1 VQSLIGPVTPQRAL
15 RWLVVAIA
23 VVAALWFASKIP
35 KTLAIFVVASFVAIG
50 VNPVVARLERHLP
63 RALAIAIAFVGLLAV
78 VVVLAFLVI
87 PATASEI
94 QSLVAN
100 APIYIG
106 AIKDLMLTATDG
118 SRKLLG
124 ARIVPP
130 GIGGIEDFISARFAD
145 AFSVTLASVGTIV
158 LGTVTVLFIV
168 LSALVLS
175 AFMLIEGEAIAHA
188 IYGAFPRQRQRAVRA
203 LCEEIVRTLGEF
215 VAGQTIVCAIVGV
228 AIFAVTLVIGF
239 KFALL
244 AGIVGGILYA
254 IPLFGMIGAQLFALI
269 LSAPQGPWMV
279 IWVQVII
286 FAIARIAD
294 SVLVPKIMSESIG
307 VSPIIVMFAV
317 FAGGELFGVPGLLLG
332 IPAAALFKVIWKFF
346 RRFPAVTKPPV
357 QAAED
362 VVKTG

>member
-15 RWLVVAIA
+15 RWLVLAVAL
-23 VVAALWFASKIP
+23 VAALWFASRIP
-35 KTLAIFVVASFVAIG
+35 KTLAIFVVASFIAIG

-63 RALAIAIAFVGLLAV
+63 RAIAIAIAFVGLLAV

-87 PATASEI
+87 PATAGEI

-100 APIYIG
+100 APIYIA
-106 AIKDLMLTATDG
+106 AIKNLMVTATDG
-118 SRKLLG
+118 SRNLLG
-124 ARIVPP
+124 PRIVPP

-158 LGTVTVLFIV
+158 VGTVTVLFIV

-175 AFMLIEGEAIAHA
+175 AFMLIEGEAIAQA

-244 AGIVGGILYA
+244 AGIIGGILYA
-254 IPLFGMIGAQLFALI
+254 IPLFGMIGAQLIALI

-294 SVLVPKIMSESIG
+294 SVLVPKVMSESIG

-332 IPAAALFKVIWKFF
+332 IPAAALFKVVWKFF
-346 RRFPAVTKPPV
+346 RRFPAATKPP
-357 QAAED
+357 EEIL
-362 VVKTG
+362 KTG

>member
-23 VVAALWFASKIP
+23 IVAALWFASKIP

-50 VNPVVARLERHLP
+50 VNPVVVRLERHLP
-63 RALAIAIAFVGLLAV
+63 RAIAIAIAFVGLLAV

-106 AIKDLMLTATDG
+106 AIKDLMLAATDG
-118 SRKLLG
+118 LRKVLG

-158 LGTVTVLFIV
+158 VGTVTVLFIV

-175 AFMLIEGEAIAHA
+175 AFMLIEGDAIAHA
-188 IYGAFPRQRQRAVRA
+188 IYGAFPRSRQRAVRA

-279 IWVQVII
+279 VWVQVII

-332 IPAAALFKVIWKFF
+332 IPAAALFKVVWKFF
-346 RRFPAVTKPPV
+346 RRFPAATKP
-357 QAAED
+357 QED